1 LEGARQ
7 ETAAWCTA
15 LIWSESC
22 RQLSK
27 EQAWVSR
34 GPVCVYSEQSKRN
47 LCAECMYTLGVN
59 DKWINGLSWIMQTQV
74 FLSCVY
80 LQL

>member
-1 LEGARQ
+1 MLNLDGVMGWGPETVLPLKQLEDTSGVTNTQPFTHFEAAMDVCEVLEGARQ

-27 EQAWVSR
+27 EQA
-34 GPVCVYSEQSKRN
+34 
-47 LCAECMYTLGVN
+47 
-59 DKWINGLSWIMQTQV
+59 
-74 FLSCVY
+74 
-80 LQL
+80 